1 MKKLLALLLA
11 IAACLSLT
19 ACAAEPQSPETLAET
34 TVETTLPLEQIE
46 ITMDNWQEYFDLREA
61 QRITV
66 NESGGIY
73 NREFG
78 YGAFLKEEYA
88 QRLAEFD
95 VTFTM
100 QANSVRYQVYGDIT
114 TENYLVR
121 KDTLHDEGIQLITA
135 QLEDMGENEKIGP
148 DTDLYGAIA
157 AYFTL
162 SGEFGC

>member
-1 MKKLLALLLA
+1 MKSILALILIL
-11 IAACLSLT
+11 AACLSLT
-19 ACAAEPQSPETLAET
+19 ACAAEPQSPEAFAET
-34 TVETTLPLEQIE
+34 TVETTLPPEQIE
-46 ITMDNWQEYFDLREA
+46 ITMDNWQEYFELREA

-66 NESGGIY
+66 NENGGIH

-88 QRLAEFD
+88 NRLAEFD

-100 QANSVRYQVYGDIT
+100 QADSVRYQVYGDVT
-114 TENYLVR
+114 TENYIIR
-121 KDTLHDEGIQLITA
+121 KDTLHNEGIQLITA
-135 QLEDMGENEKIGP
+135 QVEDLRMDEKIGP
-148 DTDLYGAIA
+148 DTDLYQSVA